1 MKWIFFFFIVS
12 HLVAN
17 DNIEFLTMK
26 FTSRA
31 SYQIEQTPYKKI
43 AFTGINGDQ
52 LGKIDQW
59 ILQKLSTISDLELIR
74 PNKSNPAVNVLLSIQ
89 GHTSNGL
96 KKLKKLL
103 GVQALLQGAIE
114 MYLRKNLEVYFELY
128 LYDLD
133 TGVQVHAISRNW
145 TIPVK
150 SASRQVLYETAI
162 IKILEEINQE
172 WFSYPKIEEV
182 PWFSHAHDNASK
194 VIQLLKAN
202 YVNEALNL
210 MENEKRKTER
220 KLFKNMQSSN
230 IKAKYQLILY
240 HFGLLYE
247 INKRFKLARQFY
259 DLAIRHGEHSKL
271 NVFWQAKRRAQ
282 RRW

>member
-1 MKWIFFFFIVS
+1 
-12 HLVAN
+12 
-17 DNIEFLTMK
+17 MK

-31 SYQIEQTPYKKI
+31 SYQIEHTPYKKI

-52 LGKIDQW
+52 LEKIDQW
-59 ILQKLSTISDLELIR
+59 LVQKLSTVSDLELIR
-74 PNKSNPAVNVLLSIQ
+74 PNKSNPAVNVLLNIQ

-103 GVQALLQGAIE
+103 GVEALLQGVIE
-114 MYLRKNLEVYFELY
+114 MYLRKNLEVHFELY

-133 TGVQVHAISRNW
+133 AGVQVHAISRNW

-150 SASRQVLYETAI
+150 SSSRQVLYEMAVT
-162 IKILEEINQE
+162 KILEEINQE
-172 WFSYPKIEEV
+172 WYSFPKIVKV
-182 PWFSHAHDNASK
+182 PWFSDAHDNAGK

-202 YVNEALNL
+202 YLDEAFNL

-220 KLFKNMQSSN
+220 KLFKNRRNSHV
-230 IKAKYQLILY
+230 KAKYQLILY

-247 INKRFKLARQFY
+247 LNKRFKLARQFY
-259 DLAIRHGEHSKL
+259 DLATRHGEHSKL
-271 NVFWQAKRRAQ
+271 NVFLQAKRRVQ